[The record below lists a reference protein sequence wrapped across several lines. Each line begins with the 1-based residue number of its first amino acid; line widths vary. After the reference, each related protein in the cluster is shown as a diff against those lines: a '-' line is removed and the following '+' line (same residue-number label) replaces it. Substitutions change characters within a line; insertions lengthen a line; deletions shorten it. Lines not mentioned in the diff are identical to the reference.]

1 MPFRNKIKLHRPLG
15 GTPKFQSLIRDM
27 PFRNLADLPALKGI
41 REVSIAH
48 SRYAF
53 SQPFYKRLIPTF
65 YHVSIAHSRYAFS
78 QHSTALVYGRMRC
91 VFQSLIRD
99 MPFRNTISRMSSSNA
114 V

>member
-53 SQPFYKRLIPTF
+53 SQHFYKRLIPTF
-65 YHVSIAHSRYAFS
+65 CEVSIAHSRYAFS
-78 QHSTALVYGRMRC
+78 QLNGSLYSVASFSVR
-91 VFQSLIRD
+91 FQSLIRD
-99 MPFRNTISRMSSSNA
+99 MPFRNFL
-114 V
+114 